1 MPPPSIL
8 LQPVTLTCPIL
19 VNPYQ
24 PPLPDNHTS
33 IQPSSIAVR
42 VLYALLPLSVLGV
55 CEVGGNTKTSA
66 TTHISSE
73 LLVVSARP
81 HDSGGYGFTSLRR
94 VFIYLCLRRV
104 RADSVSTNRLDM
116 SSNHC
121 QRSGDL

>member
-8 LQPVTLTCPIL
+8 LQPVTLTCTIL

-24 PPLPDNHTS
+24 HPLPDNHTS
-33 IQPSSIAVR
+33 IQPNSVAVR

-81 HDSGGYGFTSLRR
+81 LILEVTVSPVYDVYLSTSASAASVL
-94 VFIYLCLRRV
+94 ILCLPTV
-104 RADSVSTNRLDM
+104 WI
-116 SSNHC
+116 
-121 QRSGDL
+121 